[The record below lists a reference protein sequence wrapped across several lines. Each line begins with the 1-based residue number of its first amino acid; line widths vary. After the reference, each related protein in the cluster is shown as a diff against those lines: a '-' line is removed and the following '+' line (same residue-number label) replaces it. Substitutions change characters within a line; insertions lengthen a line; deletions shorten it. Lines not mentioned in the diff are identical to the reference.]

1 MPVADTQFILDTAAI
16 IEQRRSLLEQVAGID
31 PRDLPR
37 LTNEVF
43 DRLDDLADGID
54 DATVVLVPEDP
65 QADPDEGAPWTFGHV
80 IVHLTAGL
88 EENAALGNTLARG
101 AEVTGRPRYE
111 TPWEQ
116 VTTAERVRQRL
127 AESRRM
133 TLALLDGWPDA
144 PHLDNVHEHAYFGTA
159 NAVAYHLLGIAHAQH
174 HLGQLAA
181 IRRQAGL
188 VAV

>member
-1 MPVADTQFILDTAAI
+1 MPLAVDEFIIDIPAV
-16 IEQRRSLLEQVAGID
+16 IEKRRSLLDEVAGID
-31 PRDLPR
+31 PRDLSR
-37 LTNEVF
+37 LTNELY
-43 DRLDDLADGID
+43 DRLDALADGID

-65 QADPDEGAPWTFGHV
+65 RADPTEGAPWTFGHV

-101 AEVTGRPRYE
+101 AAVTGRPRYE
-111 TPWEQ
+111 TPWEAVSTVGQ
-116 VTTAERVRQRL
+116 VRQRL

-133 TLALLDGWPDA
+133 TLALLNGWPDA
-144 PHLDNVHEHAYFGTA
+144 PHLGNVHEHDYFGTA
-159 NAVAYHLLGIAHAQH
+159 SAVAYHLLGIAHAQD
-174 HLGQLAA
+174 HLGQLAE

>member
-1 MPVADTQFILDTAAI
+1 MPFALDEFVLDIPAI
-16 IEQRRSLLEQVAGID
+16 IEQRRLVLDQVAGFD

-37 LTNEVF
+37 LTTALY
-43 DRLDDLADGID
+43 DRLDELAAGID
-54 DATVVLVPEDP
+54 DATVVLVPADP
-65 QADPDEGAPWTFGHV
+65 QADPAEGAPWTFGHV

-101 AEVTGRPRYE
+101 AQVTGRPRYE
-111 TPWEQ
+111 TPWEEVATAGQ
-116 VTTAERVRQRL
+116 VWQRL

-144 PHLDNVHEHAYFGTA
+144 PHAGNVHEHAYFGPA
-159 NAVAYHLLGIAHAQH
+159 NAVAYHLLGIAHAQD
-174 HLGQLAA
+174 HLGQLAE

-188 VAV
+188 VAA